1 MNRPSDEFSK
11 LQDMLDRDLE
21 KLIET
26 IPDGDTRRKLEC
38 TLAEVR
44 SNIPVSNITNEEIVS
59 RSRSM
64 LAEIESTRALAARQV
79 IELTKINDQFAEVSA
94 FGLKHRS
101 LKVSWWG
108 AALVIA
114 GFLGLLIYAAIK
126 SP

>member
-1 MNRPSDEFSK
+1 
-11 LQDMLDRDLE
+11 
-21 KLIET
+21 
-26 IPDGDTRRKLEC
+26 
-38 TLAEVR
+38 
-44 SNIPVSNITNEEIVS
+44 
-59 RSRSM
+59 M